1 MSEAARATD
10 GMSQELALRSARK
23 ENREVVRM
31 RYVENPDGYLVE
43 CEVYPL
49 GGLRVEP
56 LRPGPYRFDTR
67 DEADTFI
74 KETVTVLEYLGCDVT

>member
-10 GMSQELALRSARK
+10 GAPQELATRSARK
-23 ENREVVRM
+23 DNREVVRM
-31 RYVENPDGYLVE
+31 RYVENTDGYLVE

-67 DEADTFI
+67 DEADLFI
-74 KETVTVLEYLGCDVT
+74 RETVSVLEHLGCDVT